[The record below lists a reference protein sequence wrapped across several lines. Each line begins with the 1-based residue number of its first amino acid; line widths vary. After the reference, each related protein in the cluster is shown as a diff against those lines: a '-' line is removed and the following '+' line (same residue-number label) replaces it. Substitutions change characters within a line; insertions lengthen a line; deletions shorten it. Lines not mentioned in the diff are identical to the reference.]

1 MKLRVKILALST
13 ALLAILC
20 IALFVSLRLQRE
32 VHEEIASGKDY
43 HLPLAAR
50 LAEAESAAL
59 GYQLALA
66 KAVGD
71 GAGRDVDGVEKQAR
85 EIMGRLL
92 SEIDGAQALLAQAV
106 ADSRNDVTD
115 RVALARIDGTMRVIR
130 REAAALE
137 ASGRHV
143 LAALRRGDEAAAVA
157 QFREFARSERAIDA
171 EIESARRDVEKVSEE
186 AIEEVVGHE
195 NEALRISMLL
205 FAAAAIVGLGLAGVI
220 ASRLVGGLRRLVDG
234 ATEFETGGTMPPIP
248 VTTQD
253 EVGQLTRVFNRMVS
267 EIAAKDRIRDT
278 FGRFVDPKVVANLID
293 TSGGEVQQAERR
305 VATVFFSDLAGFSGI
320 SEQLTAAAV
329 ANLLNRWFELST
341 EAIRAHSG
349 VLDKF
354 IGDAVMAFWTP
365 PFVAG
370 DDHATQACLA
380 ALAQRKSMLALRG
393 ELPQI
398 LGLRRQLPRIDVRMG
413 LATGELVVGT
423 IGGPTAKSYTV
434 IGDVVNLASRLEGV
448 NKVYGTSIIAAEET
462 WRLARSAVE
471 GRELDVVVVGG
482 KTEPVRIFEVVAPVG
497 ELAPADAA
505 LHERWAEALDRYRA
519 RDWGA
524 AEAALAG
531 CLEVAPDD
539 GPARLFR
546 ERVARFAAAPPAPDW
561 DGVWRL
567 EKV

>member
-50 LAEAESAAL
+50 LAEAESSAL
-59 GYQLALA
+59 SYQLALA

-71 GAGRDVDGVEKQAR
+71 RAGRDVDVLEKQAQQ
-85 EIMGRLL
+85 IMGRLL
-92 SEIDGAQALLAQAV
+92 SEIDGAQALLARGV
-106 ADSRNDVTD
+106 VDPRNDVTD

-130 REAAALE
+130 REAEALD
-137 ASGRHV
+137 ASGRNV
-143 LAALRRGDEAAAVA
+143 IAPLRRGDEAAAVA
-157 QFREFARSERAIDA
+157 QFREFALSERVIDG
-171 EIESARRDVEKVSEE
+171 EIESARRDIEKVSEE
-186 AIEEVVGHE
+186 AIAEIVGHE
-195 NEALRISMLL
+195 NEALRISMML
-205 FAAAAIVGLGLAGVI
+205 FAAAAIVGLGLAGVM
-220 ASRLVGGLRRLVDG
+220 ATRLVGGLRRLLDG
-234 ATEFETGGTMPPIP
+234 AAEFETGGTMPPIP
-248 VTTQD
+248 VTAQD

-293 TSGGEVQQAERR
+293 VSSGDVQLAERR

-370 DDHATQACLA
+370 DEHATQACLA
-380 ALAQRKSMLALRG
+380 ALAQRKSMLALRA

-413 LATGELVVGT
+413 LATGEVVVGT
-423 IGGPTAKSYTV
+423 IGGPVAKSFTV

-448 NKVYGTSIIAAEET
+448 NKIYGTSILATEET
-462 WRLARSAVE
+462 WRFARGAIE
-471 GRELDVVVVGG
+471 GRELDTVIVGG

-497 ELAPADAA
+497 ELAAADTV
-505 LHERWAEALDRYRA
+505 LLERWAMALDRYRA
-519 RDWGA
+519 RDWHA

-546 ERVARFAAAPPAPDW
+546 ERIARFAAAPPPPDW

>member
-1 MKLRVKILALST
+1 
-13 ALLAILC
+13 
-20 IALFVSLRLQRE
+20 

-92 SEIDGAQALLAQAV
+92 SEIDGAQALIAHAV

-115 RVALARIDGTMRVIR
+115 RVAMARIDGTMRVIR

-171 EIESARRDVEKVSEE
+171 EIESARRDVEKVSEQ

-195 NEALRISMLL
+195 NDAMRISMLL

-220 ASRLVGGLRRLVDG
+220 ATRLVGGLRRLVDG

-413 LATGELVVGT
+413 LATGEVVVGT
-423 IGGPTAKSYTV
+423 IGGPVAKSYTV

-448 NKVYGTSIIAAEET
+448 NKIYGTSIIAAEET
-462 WRLARSAVE
+462 WRLARGAIE
-471 GRELDVVVVGG
+471 GRELDTVIVGG

-497 ELAPADAA
+497 ELAAADAA
-505 LHERWAEALDRYRA
+505 LHERWAEALGRYRA
-519 RDWGA
+519 RDWDA

-539 GPARLFR
+539 GPTRLFR
-546 ERVARFAAAPPAPDW
+546 ERIARFAAAPPPQDW
-561 DGVWRL
+561 DGAWRL

>member
-20 IALFVSLRLQRE
+20 VALFVSLRLQRE

-43 HLPLAAR
+43 HLPLAAL

-59 GYQLALA
+59 GYQLTLA
-66 KAVGD
+66 KAA
-71 GAGRDVDGVEKQAR
+71 GAGAAADFDLIEKQAGQV
-85 EIMGRLL
+85 MGHLVAEL
-92 SEIDGAQALLAQAV
+92 DGAQALLARAI
-106 ADSRNDVTD
+106 ADPRNDVND
-115 RVALARIDGTMRVIR
+115 RITLARVEGTLRVIR
-130 REAAALE
+130 REVASLE
-137 ASGRHV
+137 ASGGTL
-143 LAALRRGDEAAAVA
+143 LAALRRGDSATAAA
-157 QFREFARSERAIDA
+157 QFHEFARAERTVDA
-171 EIESARRDVEKVSEE
+171 EIESARRDIEKVS
-186 AIEEVVGHE
+186 AQSIDDVVGHE

-205 FAAAAIVGLGLAGVI
+205 FGAAAVVGLGLAGVI
-220 ASRLVGGLRRLVDG
+220 ATRLVGGLRRLVDG

-293 TSGGEVQQAERR
+293 VSGAEVAQAERR

-341 EAIRAHSG
+341 DAIRAHSG

-365 PFVAG
+365 PFVGG
-370 DDHATQACLA
+370 DQHATQACLA
-380 ALAQRKSMLALRG
+380 ALAQRKAMLALRG

-413 LATGELVVGT
+413 LATGEVVVGT
-423 IGGPTAKSYTV
+423 IGGPVAKSYTV

-462 WRLARSAVE
+462 WRLARGAVE

-497 ELAPADAA
+497 ELASADAA

-567 EKV
+567 EKA

>member
-1 MKLRVKILALST
+1 MKLRVKILALSM

-20 IALFVSLRLQRE
+20 AALFVSLRLQRE
-32 VHEEIASGKDY
+32 VHAEIASGKDY
-43 HLPLAAR
+43 HLPLAAL

-59 GYQLALA
+59 GYQLTLA

-71 GAGRDVDGVEKQAR
+71 PSARDLDALDKQAAKV
-85 EIMGRLL
+85 MGHL
-92 SEIDGAQALLAQAV
+92 GAQLDSAQSLLARAV
-106 ADSRNDVTD
+106 ADTRNDVND
-115 RVALARIDGTMRVIR
+115 RVTLARIEGTMRVIR

-137 ASGRHV
+137 ASGQQV
-143 LAALRRGDEAAAVA
+143 LAAMRSGDGAAVAA
-157 QFREFARSERAIDA
+157 QFREFARAERAVDL
-171 EIESARRDVEKVSEE
+171 EIESARRDIAGIAEE
-186 AIEEVVGHE
+186 ALGEVVGHE
-195 NEALRISMLL
+195 NEALRISLLL
-205 FAAAAIVGLGLAGVI
+205 FAAAALVGLGLAGVI
-220 ASRLVGGLRRLVDG
+220 ATRLVGGLRRLVDG

-253 EVGQLTRVFNRMVS
+253 EVGQLTRVFNHMVS

-278 FGRFVDPKVVANLID
+278 FGRYVDPKVVANLID
-293 TSGGEVQQAERR
+293 VSGGEVAQAERR
-305 VATVFFSDLAGFSGI
+305 AATVFFSDLAGFSGI

-370 DDHATQACLA
+370 DEHATQACLA
-380 ALAQRKSMLALRG
+380 ALAQRKAMLALRS

-398 LGLRRQLPRIDVRMG
+398 LGLRRQLPRIDARMG
-413 LATGELVVGT
+413 LATGEVVVGT

-448 NKVYGTSIIAAEET
+448 NKVYGTSIVAAEDT
-462 WRLARSAVE
+462 WRLARAAIE
-471 GRELDVVVVGG
+471 GRELDTVVVGG
-482 KTEPVRIFEVVAPVG
+482 KTEPVRIFEIAAPVG
-497 ELAPADAA
+497 ELPSATAV

-519 RDWGA
+519 RDWRA
-524 AEAALAG
+524 AKAALAG
-531 CLEVAPDD
+531 CLEVAPED
-539 GPARLFR
+539 GPARLFC
-546 ERVARFAAAPPAPDW
+546 ERIARFDAAPPPADW
-561 DGVWRL
+561 DGVSRL